1 MTVTFTPSHLSGV
14 IQAPPSKSMGHRML
28 ICAGLANGQSNV
40 KGISHSEDMLAT
52 MTLLNG
58 LGASC
63 ARRERDDIVDVKGID
78 PLKAAPCEPLNCREC
93 GSTLRFFIPICL
105 LSDKSVTLT
114 GSFRLFE
121 RPLSVYADLCSD
133 LGLTFDLDKTTPK
146 LTLKGPLR
154 GGCFTL
160 RGDVS
165 SQFITG
171 LLFALPLCAEDSIL
185 TILPP
190 LESRP
195 YLDLTLSALAL
206 YGIEAE
212 WQDALTL
219 RIPGRQTYK
228 ATAAVVE
235 GDYSNAAFFHALAVL
250 GHHVTVMGLNP
261 DSLQGDRVY
270 RDFYPQLATG
280 RPTVDISDCP
290 DLGPILMAVASA
302 MQGATFTGTR
312 RLRIKESDR
321 AAAMAEELAKFGVSV
336 IVEEDT
342 VTVNPVDFHAPA
354 EFLDGHNDHRIVM
367 ALSTLLTLTG
377 GTLRGAEAV
386 NKSLPDYFDL
396 LGSLGADIAVT
407 EV

>member
-171 LLFALPLCAEDSIL
+171 LLFALPLCAETDYLLKTSFDEPERL
-185 TILPP
+185 
-190 LESRP
+190 LELLVLR
-195 YLDLTLSALAL
+195 LAQ
-206 YGIEAE
+206 EA
-212 WQDALTL
+212 
-219 RIPGRQTYK
+219 
-228 ATAAVVE
+228 
-235 GDYSNAAFFHALAVL
+235 
-250 GHHVTVMGLNP
+250 GH
-261 DSLQGDRVY
+261 R
-270 RDFYPQLATG
+270 
-280 RPTVDISDCP
+280 
-290 DLGPILMAVASA
+290 
-302 MQGATFTGTR
+302 
-312 RLRIKESDR
+312 
-321 AAAMAEELAKFGVSV
+321 
-336 IVEEDT
+336 
-342 VTVNPVDFHAPA
+342 
-354 EFLDGHNDHRIVM
+354 
-367 ALSTLLTLTG
+367 
-377 GTLRGAEAV
+377 
-386 NKSLPDYFDL
+386 
-396 LGSLGADIAVT
+396 
-407 EV
+407 